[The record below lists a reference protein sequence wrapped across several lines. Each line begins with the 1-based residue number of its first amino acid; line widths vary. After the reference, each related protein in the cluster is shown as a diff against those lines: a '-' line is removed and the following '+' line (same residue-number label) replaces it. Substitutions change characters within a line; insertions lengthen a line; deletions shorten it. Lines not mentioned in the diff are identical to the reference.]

1 MSEKETSQK
10 ESSQGIVTRYD
21 KKMQKRRE
29 QELKAQREK
38 KISRIVGIAVLVVI
52 VAALVSI
59 PVKQYIA
66 KHSTYIT
73 VGGHDITKVEFDYY
87 YNVASA
93 EYINTYG
100 TYLSYMGLNTSGDFA
115 SQAYSTE
122 MSWKDYFEQLAVDS
136 IRQNKALLDAAKA
149 AGFTHDATAEY
160 ENFTQALKDAAAEA
174 GMSLSKYYKTTFGAY
189 ATASQLKPYIEEGYV
204 ASAYYQSVA
213 DSKEPTE
220 AEIKAYYDENT
231 ANYDSVDYKL
241 TEIAAEVPEAQ
252 TVTDADGK
260 ETTVEPTRGTDPVGE
275 WIRRRSRQMPLWR
288 RSQTRARQRPACCR
302 ALFPPSTENGCL
314 MMRDR
319 KVTRLSLKIRI
330 TTSIMYCSLTR
341 DIWMRHCQPA

>member
-10 ESSQGIVTRYD
+10 ESSQGIMTRYD

-38 KISRIVGIAVLVVI
+38 KISRIVGIVVLVVI

-59 PVKQYIA
+59 PVKQYIS

-136 IRQNKALLDAAKA
+136 IRQNKALWAPQRQ
-149 AGFTHDATAEY
+149 
-160 ENFTQALKDAAAEA
+160 QAL
-174 GMSLSKYYKTTFGAY
+174 
-189 ATASQLKPYIEEGYV
+189 P
-204 ASAYYQSVA
+204 
-213 DSKEPTE
+213 
-220 AEIKAYYDENT
+220 
-231 ANYDSVDYKL
+231 
-241 TEIAAEVPEAQ
+241 
-252 TVTDADGK
+252 
-260 ETTVEPTRGTDPVGE
+260 
-275 WIRRRSRQMPLWR
+275 
-288 RSQTRARQRPACCR
+288 
-302 ALFPPSTENGCL
+302 
-314 MMRDR
+314 MMQ
-319 KVTRLSLKIRI
+319 RLS
-330 TTSIMYCSLTR
+330 
-341 DIWMRHCQPA
+341 MRTLRRH